1 MRIYIVEPTGPVGDD
16 PNVTDKRFPGNPT
29 MSYRSKDPLRILGEV
44 VGWRGHSPEQVSAMR
59 EGLARMVAEGTYKIL
74 D

>member
-1 MRIYIVEPTGPVGDD
+1 
-16 PNVTDKRFPGNPT
+16 